1 MANQANR
8 QFTRTKR
15 ANEDVSCDDLN
26 LSNFASMV
34 GERDTASKLMEET
47 WLVALEVPITISSSR
62 NPIIVIVD
70 ACTISLG
77 AT

>member
-47 WLVALEVPITISSSR
+47 WLVALEVPITISPSR